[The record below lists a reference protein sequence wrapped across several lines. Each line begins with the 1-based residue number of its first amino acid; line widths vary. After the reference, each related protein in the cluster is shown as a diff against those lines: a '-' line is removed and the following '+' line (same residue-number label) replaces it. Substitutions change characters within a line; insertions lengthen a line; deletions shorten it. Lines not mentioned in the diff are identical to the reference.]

1 MTTTGLRHL
10 RLTTGIFIFLVLA
23 LRSGSAGNERRR
35 DSNYYGTRVGSFT
48 SFAHALSG
56 DVYVVDEYTLFVKN
70 FSYDGTAP
78 NAVFWVGNSS
88 MPMPDGTP
96 ISYPEHHSR
105 NPSPLGYYKNAD
117 ILLKLPYNM
126 RVRDIKYLS
135 VWCQRFTVNFGQV
148 NIPAN
153 LKIPSVRVLPEFSRL
168 AHNLRSDNI
177 TILDSKTFYIPNL
190 HYDGAGPDAYF
201 WVGNGPQP
209 NVYGTKV
216 PNEMNSS
223 LPLRGYEGVDIEI
236 VLPGNL
242 TVYDIDWLAVWCVQY
257 RHNFG
262 HVLIPKDLDVPPA
275 LGQTK
280 IATSS
285 TAAPELSNC
294 MELLDGRVQV
304 QWELLGEDIHVRVT
318 GRIREEQYIAFGLS
332 GEDGQAR
339 MRGADV
345 VVVGYNKD
353 RRSFFAEDYYMSDY
367 SQCDGERGVCPDHKI
382 GGKNDA
388 VLINGTR
395 RNGVTSVT
403 YKRPLRTNE
412 ALYDR
417 MIPETETTIIA
428 AIGLLNKNYEANAHT
443 SADATDEDIRINFG
457 ARGKHQCTG
466 SIYEMPAE
474 PEVKAWPAATIQGET
489 NLVARIG
496 PTGGPRG
503 YSRITGQPSWG
514 IAWFINDKLIPEI
527 TVERGQNYTFVVEG
541 GKDKT
546 NPARYHPFYITDSP
560 EGGFGQLTD
569 SQQRRQKVYAGVEYD
584 GNNYP
589 YPTAAGR
596 YCEYKHRRT
605 DQSAK
610 SETFEEFFATLRLEC
625 EEGEPATIVWH
636 VDEDTPDLVYY
647 QCYTHKNL
655 GWKINVVDA
664 GASSKSK
671 SSSSAG
677 HPSPAAILVLLLA
690 AGLQQTFHGLLR

>member
-1 MTTTGLRHL
+1 MESRATTPK
-10 RLTTGIFIFLVLA
+10 
-23 LRSGSAGNERRR
+23 N
-35 DSNYYGTRVGSFT
+35 
-48 SFAHALSG
+48 
-56 DVYVVDEYTLFVKN
+56 DE
-70 FSYDGTAP
+70 
-78 NAVFWVGNSS
+78 NA
-88 MPMPDGTP
+88 
-96 ISYPEHHSR
+96 
-105 NPSPLGYYKNAD
+105 
-117 ILLKLPYNM
+117 
-126 RVRDIKYLS
+126 
-135 VWCQRFTVNFGQV
+135 VNFGQV

-201 WVGNGPQP
+201 WVGNGPEP

-280 IATSS
+280 IAPPWWYTPTSS

-353 RRSFFAEDYYMSDY
+353 RRTFFAEDYYMSDY

-466 SIYEMPAE
+466 SIYEIPAE

-514 IAWFINDKLIPEI
+514 IAWFVNDKLIPEI

-625 EEGEPATIVWH
+625 EEGEPATMVWH
-636 VDEDTPDLVYY
+636 VEEDTPDLVYY

-671 SSSSAG
+671 SSSAG
-677 HPSPAAILVLLLA
+677 DLSPAAILVLLLA
-690 AGLQQTFHGLLR
+690 GLQQTFLGLLR